1 MSAKVIARNQDT
13 GRAEFYQC
21 ACGCT
26 IDANGP
32 GRDIQ
37 CPRCHTEYNSAGQT
51 LAPREQ
57 WGEETGE
64 TAADYDRGVND
75 PGHAFDGDY

>member
-1 MSAKVIARNQDT
+1 MSATITKRNED
-13 GRAEFYQC
+13 GRPEEYRC
-21 ACGCT
+21 DCG
-26 IDANGP
+26 AKLYWEGP
-32 GRDIQ
+32 GRDLET
-37 CPRCHTEYNSAGQT
+37 CRCGRDHNSAGQE
-51 LAPREQ
+51 LAPRAQ